1 MSDSEEQNIFVME
14 RPMHLV
20 KPERQHQGFS
30 CIPEAIKVLK
40 MLHKPVTVV
49 SLVGSQ
55 RGGKSS
61 LLNLLYDR
69 NTGLKNGFGV
79 GHEMDAKTHGLWMWI
94 KHNEKNPGSYI
105 LYLDTEGLDSIEA
118 EPFYNWSISALS
130 LFSAFDIAESK
141 SFLISAAPFCFEKL
155 KTSIAFSTSRPLT
168 MSATR
173 QAF

>member
-79 GHEMDAKTHGLWMWI
+79 GHECIFVLQSANRGIQRLLLGLYSL
-94 KHNEKNPGSYI
+94 HEFGLVDHDYGGYHRRHQFRSPQLPPSGSRRI
-105 LYLDTEGLDSIEA
+105 FGGG
-118 EPFYNWSISALS
+118 
-130 LFSAFDIAESK
+130 
-141 SFLISAAPFCFEKL
+141 
-155 KTSIAFSTSRPLT
+155 R
-168 MSATR
+168 
-173 QAF
+173 

>member
-30 CIPEAIKVLK
+30 CIPEAMKVLK

-79 GHEMDAKTHGLWMWI
+79 GHEMDAKTHGLSTCAYQI
-94 KHNEKNPGSYI
+94 PYK
-105 LYLDTEGLDSIEA
+105 
-118 EPFYNWSISALS
+118 
-130 LFSAFDIAESK
+130 SAFVAIFDKNSM
-141 SFLISAAPFCFEKL
+141 F
-155 KTSIAFSTSRPLT
+155 
-168 MSATR
+168 
-173 QAF
+173 